1 MALHALKQAYI
12 LSWTRPRSY
21 WDVVCVH
28 LPLALVAGIPLL
40 LSFLAPLGL
49 SPLKSCT
56 LMKLTGYPCPFC
68 GFTRSFSAIAY
79 ADWAFAVQSCPLACL
94 VYVVATIAFVWNVT
108 ALLLGVRLARG
119 RLLRLAPP
127 LTRWLIILCGIL
139 LLLNW
144 TYRISLG
151 LS

>member
-1 MALHALKQAYI
+1 MGLNALKEGYVLCWI
-12 LSWTRPRSY
+12 RPRSY

-49 SPLKSCT
+49 SPLKPCT
-56 LMKLTGYPCPFC
+56 LMKLAGYPCPFC
-68 GFTRSFSAIAY
+68 GFTRSFSAMAY
-79 ADWAFAVQSCPLACL
+79 GDWTFALQNSPLACL
-94 VYVVATIAFVWNVT
+94 VYVVAAIAFAWNIT

-119 RLLRLAPP
+119 QLLRLTPT

-144 TYRISLG
+144 TYRIGLG